1 MVLELIRRERRVV
14 PLHRWIRE
22 QSHETTPVILRIG
35 RKTTEFKQGRVHVDQ
50 VDDAIALC
58 VRWSKARNTYEER
71 HTRGLFPQTCFAVM
85 HLLAQ
90 VPPMV
95 TPDHDN
101 GIVGIGT
108 LFNRVK
114 QDAEAI
120 IDVTYTRKVGT
131 VRLLVHV
138 VSISHKESASGL
150 KDWLPIFPNNV
161 VEIIATEGCRINFI
175 QWIQIK
181 EFLWHIP

>member
-1 MVLELIRRERRVV
+1 
-14 PLHRWIRE
+14 
-22 QSHETTPVILRIG
+22 
-35 RKTTEFKQGRVHVDQ
+35 
-50 VDDAIALC
+50 
-58 VRWSKARNTYEER
+58 
-71 HTRGLFPQTCFAVM
+71 M

-120 IDVTYTRKVGT
+120 IDVTHTRKVGT

-161 VEIIATEGCRINFI
+161 VEIIATKGCRINLI
-175 QWIQIK
+175 Q
-181 EFLWHIP
+181 